1 MSSSLTDQIN
11 NRPVQPDPTKDP
23 EIGPSVQAA
32 AEDKVEASF
41 TSKLTELPKM
51 LEMDF
56 NKVENLLANLA
67 ATNPFRPDMALGKQP
82 EVAAIDASNNVQS
95 APVAPVGAAVDA
107 SHVSKLRQVN
117 DTLAAYDVRLQQVF
131 DEMALSRSGR
141 KPDPRG
147 IGIEYERLMTFV
159 RQTEYHLTQAIK
171 LIPES
176 LPENTGQPIA
186 QLMPEFTQSLVR
198 YDSEFQQIFGVIQHE
213 LKQAEIAS
221 RASGSGSLEH
231 VLQKAEATRNASGSG
246 SAPAA

>member
-1 MSSSLTDQIN
+1 MSSSLTEQIN
-11 NRPVQPDPTKDP
+11 NRPAQPDPLIDP
-23 EIGPSVQAA
+23 EIGSSVQAV
-32 AEDKVEASF
+32 AEDKAETSF
-41 TSKLTELPKM
+41 TNTLTELPKM

-82 EVAAIDASNNVQS
+82 EVAAIDASANVQS

-117 DTLAAYDVRLQQVF
+117 AALAEYDVRLQQVF

-159 RQTEYHLTQAIK
+159 RQTEYHLTQTIK
-171 LIPES
+171 LIPET

-213 LKQAEIAS
+213 LKQAEIA
-221 RASGSGSLEH
+221 RKSLH
-231 VLQKAEATRNASGSG
+231 
-246 SAPAA
+246 

>member
-1 MSSSLTDQIN
+1 MSSSLTEQIN
-11 NRPVQPDPTKDP
+11 NRPAQPDPLLDP
-23 EIGPSVQAA
+23 EIGASVQAS
-32 AEDKVEASF
+32 AEAKVEASF
-41 TSKLTELPKM
+41 ANTLVELPKM

-56 NKVENLLANLA
+56 NKVENLLTNLA

-82 EVAAIDASNNVQS
+82 EIAAIDASSSVQS
-95 APVAPVGAAVDA
+95 ASVSPVGATVDA

-117 DTLAAYDVRLQQVF
+117 AALAEYDVRLQQVF

-171 LIPES
+171 LIPET

-213 LKQAEIAS
+213 LKQAEIAKK
-221 RASGSGSLEH
+221 SLH
-231 VLQKAEATRNASGSG
+231 C
-246 SAPAA
+246 